1 MEHICLTTVSLLKE
15 LKKLNFAKGKNMKD
29 IPMFWFSKGKIMKDK
44 IAKVK
49 FYLDFDFQIYY
60 P

>member
-29 IPMFWFSKGKIMKDK
+29 ILKFWK
-44 IAKVK
+44 A
-49 FYLDFDFQIYY
+49 
-60 P
+60 